1 MDGFRIPV
9 GTWIESGVDWI
20 KDNLDG
26 LLDVISFVMSFLV
39 DGLTSILLT
48 PSFAVVIV
56 IAALIAWV
64 VRSWQLAIGTIVSFG
79 LIVGMNLWVPAM
91 QTLALV
97 LVAAVIAV
105 LIAVP
110 LGIWSARNATVRA
123 VLKPVLDFMQTMPA
137 FVYLIPAIVFFGIGV
152 VPGLVAT
159 VIFALPPGVRLT
171 ELGIRGVDSETVEAG
186 QAFGAK
192 PGQILRGIQLPLAMP
207 TILAGVNQVIMLA
220 LSMAVIAGMA
230 GADGLG
236 KIVVEAI
243 STINI
248 AKGVEAGLGVVL
260 IAVFLDRVTAAL
272 GDLGSNRSSLLGL
285 LARRRTQK
293 RLAAASA
300 EVPATA
306 SAPASAEAA
315 AAKDAEDE
323 AERMK
328 ASPRRA
334 PVGGGVH

>member
-1 MDGFRIPV
+1 MDGFRIPL
-9 GTWIESGVDWI
+9 GTWVASGVDWI
-20 KDNLDG
+20 RDNLDG
-26 LLDVISFVMSFLV
+26 LLSGISFVVSFLV
-39 DGLTSILLT
+39 DALTRALLS
-48 PSFAVVIV
+48 PHFLVVIV
-56 IAALIAWV
+56 VAALIAWL
-64 VRSWQLAIGTIVSFG
+64 VRSWQLALGTVVSFG
-79 LIVGMNLWVPAM
+79 LIVAMNLWVPAM

-105 LIAVP
+105 VIAIP
-110 LGIWSARNATVRA
+110 LGIWSARNATVRTI
-123 VLKPVLDFMQTMPA
+123 LKPVLDFMQTMPA
-137 FVYLIPAIVFFGIGV
+137 FVYLIPAIVFFSIGV
-152 VPGLVAT
+152 VPGVVAT

-220 LSMAVIAGMA
+220 LSMAVIAGIA

-236 KIVVEAI
+236 KLVVEAI

-272 GDLGSNRSSLLGL
+272 GTLGENRSSLLGM
-285 LARRRTQK
+285 LARRRSSSQG
-293 RLAAASA
+293 
-300 EVPATA
+300 PAH
-306 SAPASAEAA
+306 PASADASDAA
-315 AAKDAEDE
+315 DAADE
-323 AERMK
+323 AERRK
-328 ASPRRA
+328 ASPQRT
-334 PVGGGVH
+334 PVTTA

>member
-1 MDGFRIPV
+1 MDGFRLPLGSWV
-9 GTWIESGVDWI
+9 ASGVDWI
-20 KDNLDG
+20 KTNLDG
-26 LLDVISFVMSFLV
+26 LLDVISLIVTSLV
-39 DGLTSILLT
+39 EGLTFLLLL
-48 PSFAVVIV
+48 PYFYVVIV
-56 IAALIAWV
+56 IAALIAWL
-64 VRSWQLAIGTIVSFG
+64 VRSWQLAIGTVVSFT
-79 LIVGMNLWVPAM
+79 LIVAMGLWVPAM

-97 LVAAVIAV
+97 LVAALVAV
-105 LIAVP
+105 LIAIP

-137 FVYLIPAIVFFGIGV
+137 FVYLIPAIVFFSIGV

-236 KIVVEAI
+236 KMVVEAI
-243 STINI
+243 STVNI

-272 GDLGSNRSSLLGL
+272 GTLGRNPGSLLAL
-285 LARRRTQK
+285 INTRRAQQR
-293 RLAAASA
+293 AAAA
-300 EVPATA
+300 VAPTA
-306 SAPASAEAA
+306 SAAETTAV
-315 AAKDAEDE
+315 AEE
-323 AERMK
+323 KELQNA
-328 ASPRRA
+328 
-334 PVGGGVH
+334 

>member
-1 MDGFRIPV
+1 MDGFRLPL
-9 GTWIESGVDWI
+9 GTWVASGVDWI
-20 KDNLDG
+20 KTNLDG
-26 LLDVISFVMSFLV
+26 LLDVVSFVVTSLV
-39 DGLTSILLT
+39 QGLTFLLLL
-48 PSFAVVIV
+48 PYFYVVIV
-56 IAALIAWV
+56 IAALIAWL
-64 VRSWQLAIGTIVSFG
+64 VRSWQLAIGTVISFT
-79 LIVGMNLWVPAM
+79 LIVAMGLWVPAM

-97 LVAAVIAV
+97 LVAALVAVI
-105 LIAVP
+105 IAIP

-123 VLKPVLDFMQTMPA
+123 VLKPILDFMQTMPA
-137 FVYLIPAIVFFGIGV
+137 FVYLIPAIVFFSIGV

-236 KIVVEAI
+236 KMVVEAI
-243 STINI
+243 STVNI

-272 GDLGSNRSSLLGL
+272 GTLGRNRGSLLAL
-285 LARRRTQK
+285 IRDRRAQQR
-293 RLAAASA
+293 AAAIEA
-300 EVPATA
+300 GPT
-306 SAPASAEAA
+306 SAPASASVEEKELQNA
-315 AAKDAEDE
+315 
-323 AERMK
+323 
-328 ASPRRA
+328 
-334 PVGGGVH
+334 

>member
-1 MDGFRIPV
+1 MDFRIPI
-9 GTWIESGVDWI
+9 GTWVAAFVDWV

-26 LLDVISFVMSFLV
+26 LLDGIAFVFGFLV
-39 DGLTSILLT
+39 NGLTAGLL
-48 PSFAVVIV
+48 SVHFVAIIA
-56 IAALIAWV
+56 IAALIAWL
-64 VRSWQLAIGTIVSFG
+64 VRSWQLAIGTAVSLL

-91 QTLALV
+91 QTMSLV
-97 LVAAVIAV
+97 LVATVVAV

-123 VLKPVLDFMQTMPA
+123 LLKPVLDFMQTMPA

-152 VPGLVAT
+152 VPGMVAT
-159 VIFALPPGVRLT
+159 IIFALPPGVRLT
-171 ELGIRGVDSETVEAG
+171 ELGIRGVDAETVEAG

-207 TILAGVNQVIMLA
+207 TIMAGINQVIMLA

-236 KIVVEAI
+236 KMVVEAI

-272 GDLGSNRSSLLGL
+272 GTPTENHASLLGIM
-285 LARRRTQK
+285 ARRREAQ
-293 RLAAASA
+293 RRAAASA
-300 EVPATA
+300 PVPDAVLQ
-306 SAPASAEAA
+306 PA
-315 AAKDAEDE
+315 
-323 AERMK
+323 
-328 ASPRRA
+328 
-334 PVGGGVH
+334 

>member
-1 MDGFRIPV
+1 MNFHLPI
-9 GTWIESGVDWI
+9 GTWVESGVDWI

-26 LLDVISFVMSFLV
+26 LLDVISFVVTFLV
-39 DGLTSILLT
+39 EGLTFLLLL
-48 PSFAVVIV
+48 PYFYVVIV
-56 IAALIAWV
+56 AAALIAWL
-64 VRSWQLAIGTIVSFG
+64 VRSWQLAIGTVISFG
-79 LIVGMNLWVPAM
+79 LIVAMGLWVPAM

-97 LVAAVIAV
+97 LVAAVVAV
-105 LIAVP
+105 LIAIP
-110 LGIWSARNATVRA
+110 LGIWSARNSTVRT
-123 VLKPVLDFMQTMPA
+123 VLKPILDFMQTMPA
-137 FVYLIPAIVFFGIGV
+137 FVYLIPAIVFFSIGV

-236 KIVVEAI
+236 KMVVEAI
-243 STINI
+243 STVNI

-272 GDLGSNRSSLLGL
+272 GSLGKNPASLLGM
-285 LARRRTQK
+285 LARRRSAQ
-293 RLAAASA
+293 RAAAASA
-300 EVPATA
+300 LLADAT
-306 SAPASAEAA
+306 
-315 AAKDAEDE
+315 
-323 AERMK
+323 
-328 ASPRRA
+328 
-334 PVGGGVH
+334 PVHVEEKELQNA

>member
-1 MDGFRIPV
+1 MDFRIPI
-9 GTWIESGVDWI
+9 GTWVAGIVDWV

-26 LLDVISFVMSFLV
+26 LLDGIAFVFGFLV
-39 DGLTSILLT
+39 NGLTAGLL
-48 PSFAVVIV
+48 SVHFVAIIA
-56 IAALIAWV
+56 IAALIAWL
-64 VRSWQLAIGTIVSFG
+64 VRSWQLAIGTALSLL

-91 QTLALV
+91 QTMSLV
-97 LVAAVIAV
+97 LVAAVVAV

-123 VLKPVLDFMQTMPA
+123 LLKPVLDFMQTMPA

-152 VPGLVAT
+152 VPGMVAT
-159 VIFALPPGVRLT
+159 IIFALPPGVRFT

-207 TILAGVNQVIMLA
+207 TIMAGINQVIMLA

-236 KIVVEAI
+236 KMVVEAI

-272 GDLGSNRSSLLGL
+272 GAPAENHASLLGV
-285 LARRRTQK
+285 LARRRDA
-293 RLAAASA
+293 RRRASA
-300 EVPATA
+300 SVVVPDAA
-306 SAPASAEAA
+306 LQPA
-315 AAKDAEDE
+315 
-323 AERMK
+323 
-328 ASPRRA
+328 
-334 PVGGGVH
+334 

>member
-1 MDGFRIPV
+1 MDGFRIPIGSWV
-9 GTWIESGVDWI
+9 ATGVDWI
-20 KDNLDG
+20 KANLDG
-26 LLDVISFVMSFLV
+26 LLDVVSFIVTFLV
-39 DGLTSILLT
+39 DGLTSLLLL
-48 PSFAVVIV
+48 PYFFVVIA

-64 VRSWQLAIGTIVSFG
+64 VRSWQLALGTIISFA
-79 LIVGMNLWVPAM
+79 LIVAMGLWVPAM

-97 LVAAVIAV
+97 LVAAMIAV

-110 LGIWSARNATVRA
+110 LGIWSARNSTVRA

-137 FVYLIPAIVFFGIGV
+137 FVYLIPAIVFFSIGV

-207 TILAGVNQVIMLA
+207 TILAGINQVIMLA

-236 KIVVEAI
+236 KMVVEAI
-243 STINI
+243 STVNI

-272 GDLGSNRSSLLGL
+272 GTLGQNRASLLGVL
-285 LARRRTQK
+285 SRRTAQ
-293 RLAAASA
+293 RNAAAATAASA
-300 EVPATA
+300 ATT
-306 SAPASAEAA
+306 ET
-315 AAKDAEDE
+315 
-323 AERMK
+323 
-328 ASPRRA
+328 
-334 PVGGGVH
+334 PVEEKELQNA

>member
-1 MDGFRIPV
+1 MDGFRIPL
-9 GTWIESGVDWI
+9 GTWVASGVAWI
-20 KDNLDG
+20 KENLDG
-26 LLDVISFVMSFLV
+26 LLDVISFVVTSLV
-39 DGLTSILLT
+39 DGLTSLLLL
-48 PSFAVVIV
+48 PYFFVVIA
-56 IAALIAWV
+56 IAALIAWL
-64 VRSWQLAIGTIVSFG
+64 VRSWQLALGTIVSFT
-79 LIVGMNLWVPAM
+79 LIVAMGLWVPAM

-137 FVYLIPAIVFFGIGV
+137 FVYLIPAIVFFSIGV

-186 QAFGAK
+186 QAFGAT

-207 TILAGVNQVIMLA
+207 TILAGINQVIMLA

-236 KIVVEAI
+236 KMVVEAI
-243 STINI
+243 STVNI

-272 GDLGSNRSSLLGL
+272 GTLGQNPASLL
-285 LARRRTQK
+285 AMIRRRSTQ
-293 RLAAASA
+293 RRTSAA
-300 EVPATA
+300 VA
-306 SAPASAEAA
+306 SAPSVET
-315 AAKDAEDE
+315 
-323 AERMK
+323 
-328 ASPRRA
+328 
-334 PVGGGVH
+334 PVEEKELQNA

>member
-1 MDGFRIPV
+1 MDGFRIPLGSWV
-9 GTWIESGVDWI
+9 ANGVDWI
-20 KDNLDG
+20 KTNLDG
-26 LLDVISFVMSFLV
+26 FLDVVSFVVTFFV
-39 DGLTSILLT
+39 DGLTTMLLL
-48 PSFAVVIV
+48 PYFYVVIV

-64 VRSWQLAIGTIVSFG
+64 VRSWQLAIGTVISFT
-79 LIVGMNLWVPAM
+79 LIVAMGLWVPAM

-97 LVAAVIAV
+97 LVAALVAV
-105 LIAVP
+105 VIAVP
-110 LGIWSARNATVRA
+110 LGIWSARNSTVRA

-137 FVYLIPAIVFFGIGV
+137 FVYLIPAIVFFSIGV

-207 TILAGVNQVIMLA
+207 TILAGINQVIMLA

-236 KIVVEAI
+236 KMVVEAI
-243 STINI
+243 STVNI

-272 GDLGSNRSSLLGL
+272 GTLGQNPSSLLGML
-285 LARRRTQK
+285 RGRRAQRQ
-293 RLAAASA
+293 ADAVASA
-300 EVPATA
+300 SVPATTTETTGT
-306 SAPASAEAA
+306 SV
-315 AAKDAEDE
+315 DE
-323 AERMK
+323 KELQNA
-328 ASPRRA
+328 
-334 PVGGGVH
+334 

>member
-1 MDGFRIPV
+1 MDFRIPIGSWV
-9 GTWIESGVDWI
+9 AGFVDWV

-26 LLDVISFVMSFLV
+26 LLDAVAFVFGFLV
-39 DGLTSILLT
+39 NGLTAGLL
-48 PSFAVVIV
+48 SLHFVAIII
-56 IAALIAWV
+56 IAALIAWL
-64 VRSWQLAIGTIVSFG
+64 VRSWQLAIGTAVSLL

-91 QTLALV
+91 QTMSLV
-97 LVAAVIAV
+97 LVATIVAV

-152 VPGLVAT
+152 VPGMVAT
-159 VIFALPPGVRLT
+159 IIFALPPGVRLT
-171 ELGIRGVDSETVEAG
+171 ELGIRGVDAETVEAG

-207 TILAGVNQVIMLA
+207 TIMAGVNQVIMLA

-236 KIVVEAI
+236 KMVVEAI

-272 GDLGSNRSSLLGL
+272 GSPAANRGSLLGV
-285 LARRRTQK
+285 LARRREA
-293 RLAAASA
+293 RRREAAS
-300 EVPATA
+300 VTPADA
-306 SAPASAEAA
+306 ALQPA
-315 AAKDAEDE
+315 
-323 AERMK
+323 
-328 ASPRRA
+328 
-334 PVGGGVH
+334 

>member
-1 MDGFRIPV
+1 MDGFRIPI
-9 GTWIESGVDWI
+9 GTWVESGVAWI

-26 LLDVISFVMSFLV
+26 LLDVISFVVTFLV
-39 DGLTSILLT
+39 DGLTSLLLL
-48 PSFAVVIV
+48 PYFFVVIA
-56 IAALIAWV
+56 IAALIAWL
-64 VRSWQLAIGTIVSFG
+64 VRSWQLAIGTVVSFT
-79 LIVGMNLWVPAM
+79 LIVAMGLWVPAM

-137 FVYLIPAIVFFGIGV
+137 FVYLIPAIVFFSIGV

-207 TILAGVNQVIMLA
+207 TILAGINQVIMLA

-236 KIVVEAI
+236 KMVVEAI
-243 STINI
+243 STVNI

-272 GDLGSNRSSLLGL
+272 GTLGQNPASLL
-285 LARRRTQK
+285 AVIRRRRVQHQT
-293 RLAAASA
+293 S
-300 EVPATA
+300 ATA
-306 SAPASAEAA
+306 VAAPDIET
-315 AAKDAEDE
+315 
-323 AERMK
+323 
-328 ASPRRA
+328 
-334 PVGGGVH
+334 PVEEKELQNA

>member
-1 MDGFRIPV
+1 MDGFRIPIGSWV
-9 GTWIESGVDWI
+9 ATGVDWI
-20 KDNLDG
+20 KANLDG
-26 LLDVISFVMSFLV
+26 LLDVVSFIVTFLV
-39 DGLTSILLT
+39 DGLTSLLLL
-48 PSFAVVIV
+48 PYFFVVIA

-64 VRSWQLAIGTIVSFG
+64 VRSWQLALGTIISFA
-79 LIVGMNLWVPAM
+79 LIVAMGLWVPAM

-110 LGIWSARNATVRA
+110 LGIWSARNSTVRA

-137 FVYLIPAIVFFGIGV
+137 FVYLIPAIVFFSIGV

-207 TILAGVNQVIMLA
+207 TILAGINQVIMLA

-236 KIVVEAI
+236 KMVVEAI
-243 STINI
+243 STVNI

-272 GDLGSNRSSLLGL
+272 GTLGQNRASLLGVL
-285 LARRRTQK
+285 SRRTAQ
-293 RLAAASA
+293 RNAAAATAASA
-300 EVPATA
+300 ATT
-306 SAPASAEAA
+306 ET
-315 AAKDAEDE
+315 
-323 AERMK
+323 
-328 ASPRRA
+328 
-334 PVGGGVH
+334 PVEEKELQNA